1 MRVDIEVLRSVPLF
15 AGLTDSAIN
24 ALADMA
30 HETSYDEGAVLVREG
45 DEGDRFIVLVVGSA
59 AVDKGGRRIATLRAG
74 SFLGEIALVDGKP
87 RNATVTAIEPLR
99 AFEIRR
105 DDFSAL
111 MDRSP
116 SVRLGILMAL
126 TERVREGAPGPEI

>member
-1 MRVDIEVLRSVPLF
+1 MRVDNEVLRSVPLF

-24 ALADMA
+24 AIADMA
-30 HETSYDEGAVLVREG
+30 HETTYDGDAVLVREG
-45 DEGDRFIVLVVGSA
+45 DEGDRFIVLVEGSA
-59 AVDKGGRRIATLRAG
+59 AVDQGGSQVATLRAG
-74 SFLGEIALVDGKP
+74 DFLGEIALVDGKP
-87 RNATVTAIEPLR
+87 RNATVTAIEPIR

-126 TERVREGAPGPEI
+126 TDRVRAGATGQQI